1 MATELRPYQHDLIQ
15 QVLRTY
21 KEGGRR
27 ICVVS
32 PTGSGKTIVAAAL
45 IQEFVDQGLRV
56 MFQVHLDCLIG
67 QTRSKLWDMG
77 YRDKKHLGFIKAG
90 FNENRRASL
99 QIASQQTLLKRDWWQ
114 KRHFDVIFFDEC
126 HTTAFVKAAQRTRE
140 CFPHALYIGLTAT
153 PMRMKKTEGLRDHF
167 DHCIAAPI
175 PQKLTEMGYLAPMDY
190 YSLPA
195 DFIDLSRVRVTAG
208 EFNSGDL
215 GIACN
220 HPQSID
226 RCLEEYR
233 KHGQG
238 QPALIFAVTVAHA
251 EALARRFNAGGV
263 LTKVVT
269 AKTPSE
275 ERGQLYEAFKRGKIQ
290 ALASVKCIS
299 MGFDVPNATV
309 GIVARPTQSE
319 GLWYQMVG
327 RLMRPARGKE
337 KGVILDIAGNTWRFG
352 IPDEIQAYS
361 LDFSQLAG
369 SGGPP
374 FKTCDHCGLLNLI
387 SAKVCKGCGTA
398 FPVQE
403 KKPVIVPLTPYSQSF
418 VDSKQQEG
426 STDQK
431 SLPPAP
437 EPNHKSLLPT
447 PESNQKSLPPAPE
460 PNHKSLPPTPESNQK
475 SLPPAPEPKVPPKE
489 IIDPWDLDTVVL
501 KSSRNIDYSRLKQL
515 LEDKD
520 WEQADRETL
529 DRMLEAI
536 GLKKWKKGSAK
547 DLKRLPDIDLQTIDE
562 LWFRAS
568 RGRYGFRVQKA
579 LYLELGGRLD
589 GKYPGRRF
597 WHHFC
602 QELGWRSE
610 KRWLDPDQLSW
621 TDNAVLGH
629 LPCWRQGVDQM
640 RVGGRVGTFFAQLK
654 VCKS

>member
-1 MATELRPYQHDLIQ
+1 MTTELRPYQHDLVQ

-21 KEGGRR
+21 KQGGKR

-45 IQEFVDQGLRV
+45 IQKFVDQGLRV

-67 QTRSKLWDMG
+67 QTRAKLWDVG
-77 YRDKKHLGFIKAG
+77 YRDPKNLGFIKAG
-90 FNENRRASL
+90 WNENRSAPV
-99 QIASQQTLLKRDWWQ
+99 QIASQQTLLRRDWWHQ
-114 KRHFDVIFFDEC
+114 RRFHVIFLDEC
-126 HTTAFVKAAQRTRE
+126 HTTAFVKAAQQTHKY
-140 CFPHALYIGLTAT
+140 FPRALYIGLTAT

-167 DHCIAAPI
+167 DHCIAAPV

-226 RCLEEYR
+226 RCLEEYQ

-275 ERGQLYEAFKRGKIQ
+275 ERRQLYEAFKQGRIQ
-290 ALASVKCIS
+290 ALASVNCIS
-299 MGFDVPNATV
+299 MGFDVPNATI
-309 GIVARPTQSE
+309 GIVARPTKSE

-327 RLMRPARGKE
+327 RLMRPAPGKE

-369 SGGPP
+369 AGGPP

-403 KKPVIVPLTPYSQSF
+403 KKPVIVPLAPYSQSF
-418 VDSKQQEG
+418 VGSKQQER

-431 SLPPAP
+431 SLPPA
-437 EPNHKSLLPT
+437 E
-447 PESNQKSLPPAPE
+447 PESNHVNVGLPEDISGQYIQLLAE
-460 PNHKSLPPTPESNQK
+460 QQHKVEWNVENVALESERKGTDYTKLRDLLKAQQWKEANHETYRLMIKIVGRTESNYFRQ
-475 SLPPAPEPKVPPKE
+475 E
-489 IIDPWDLDTVVL
+489 DLL
-501 KSSRNIDYSRLKQL
+501 NFPC
-515 LEDKD
+515 
-520 WEQADRETL
+520 
-529 DRMLEAI
+529 
-536 GLKKWKKGSAK
+536 K
-547 DLKRLPDIDLQTIDE
+547 DLKTIDR
-562 LWFRAS
+562 LWVQAS
-568 RGRYGFRVQKA
+568 QGRYGFSVQKEIYVRCGA
-579 LYLELGGRLD
+579 KLD
-589 GKYPGRRF
+589 GNHPGKEIWEKF
-597 WHHFC
+597 GK
-602 QELGWRSE
+602 EVGWRVNN
-610 KRWLDPDQLSW
+610 SW
-621 TDNAVLGH
+621 QNYDKLIWGSIRVPGH
-629 LPCWRQGVDQM
+629 LPIWIWRF
-640 RVGGRVGTFFAQLK
+640 VGGYWVRGGGVEGSLL
-654 VCKS
+654 SHRDL